1 MTMATKFPPTLP
13 AYNARKLTGQGNL
26 AQIVH
31 NGQVYTLRIT
41 KADKLILTK

>member
-1 MTMATKFPPTLP
+1 MAEQFTTALP
-13 AYNARKLTGQGNL
+13 AHDARNLTEHGNL
-26 AQIVH
+26 AHIVH